1 LRALKHIFAWCR
13 DIRQRQD
20 VILSNQR
27 HQNEH
32 MGIDDFDEFP
42 LPEPPLVDDPFTSL
56 SDVDLAA
63 MEATPDADDIS
74 SSEYEDDEEGDD
86 DE

>member
-1 LRALKHIFAWCR
+1 
-13 DIRQRQD
+13 
-20 VILSNQR
+20 VILSNQC

-32 MGIDDFDEFP
+32 LGIDDFDEFP

-56 SDVDLAA
+56 SDVDLTA